1 MITLALAKGRIL
13 EEASPL
19 LRRAGIMPLED
30 PDATR
35 SLIIATS
42 IQDLRLVVVRA
53 TDVPTYVQYGAAEL
67 GMAGKDVLLEHGE
80 GGLDPRV
87 ALGIGRCQRGQG
99 GRGGRHSRRWVVRGA
114 TR

>member
-35 SLIIATS
+35 SLIIGTS
-42 IQDLRLVVVRA
+42 IQDLRLVVVVA
-53 TDVPTYVQYGAAEL
+53 TDAPTYVQYGAAEL
-67 GMAGKDVLLEHGE
+67 GMADQDVLLKRG
-80 GGLDPRV
+80 RV
-87 ALGIGRCQRGQG
+87 GVYQGAEPGTGRCLLC
-99 GRGGRHSRRWVVRGA
+99 GA
-114 TR
+114 G